1 MTRPNV
7 SRIKVALTSA
17 LLVVGLM
24 ANPARANHN
33 NHYNFSIAPLAT
45 FVMLDL
51 LLRDRHRHR
60 DGYFKRS
67 PRNYYGNFKRSHG
80 HRHQIHRYGQS
91 YSRDG
96 YSHRSNRIYSKRKY
110 KH

>member
-7 SRIKVALTSA
+7 TRIKVALTSA

-24 ANPARANHN
+24 ANPARANH
-33 NHYNFSIAPLAT
+33 YNYSIAPLAT

-51 LLRDRHRHR
+51 LLRDRHRHH

-67 PRNYYGNFKRSHG
+67 RG
-80 HRHQIHRYGQS
+80 HKHRIHRYGHS

-96 YSHRSNRIYSKRKY
+96 YSYRSNRIYSKRKY

>member
-1 MTRPNV
+1 
-7 SRIKVALTSA
+7 
-17 LLVVGLM
+17 M
-24 ANPARANHN
+24 ANPARANH
-33 NHYNFSIAPLAT
+33 YNYSIAPLAT

-51 LLRDRHRHR
+51 LLRDRHRHH

-67 PRNYYGNFKRSHG
+67 PRHHDGYFKRSRG
-80 HRHQIHRYGQS
+80 HKHRIHRYGHS

-96 YSHRSNRIYSKRKY
+96 YSYRSNRIYSKRKY